1 MCMLVPEKV
10 RPLDLLV
17 AGITGI
23 CQKSDLNPGNELFLT
38 AQPCL

>member
-1 MCMLVPEKV
+1 MYMLVPEKV
-10 RPLDLLV
+10 RPLGLLV

-23 CQKSDLNPGNELFLT
+23 CPKPDLSPGKELFLT